1 MSLSRVNGVNFGKT
15 NSIVSCATL
24 PYDSCFGSG
33 QVLWTCDGLDVL
45 TTMSLHCRSCMPLT
59 VGTSVLAYL
68 GHAETGCRPTLRRK
82 PKWFNREKGGFSN
95 MLWSV
100 LSKLRHVGQFGDPL
114 HPFQS
119 PVVLTWSCHWTLV
132 GHGRESEV
140 DIAQLFFTLNKV
152 IAQVMYHSSS
162 HSHKSCGDRQ
172 AAKRQVWVHWQS

>member
-1 MSLSRVNGVNFGKT
+1 MIVILVVGRFCGPVTGVRCPYHHESPLSKLH
-15 NSIVSCATL
+15 ATL
-24 PYDSCFGSG
+24 
-33 QVLWTCDGLDVL
+33 
-45 TTMSLHCRSCMPLT
+45 T
-59 VGTSVLAYL
+59 VDTLVLAYL
-68 GHAETGCRPTLRRK
+68 GMQSGCRLTLRRN

-95 MLWSV
+95 TLWSV
-100 LSKLRHVGQFGDPL
+100 LSKLRHVRKFGDPL

-152 IAQVMYHSSS
+152 IAQVIYHSSS

-172 AAKRQVWVHWQS
+172 AAKRQVWVY